1 MRGEHS
7 RLATVPTGS
16 AGSSPHARGTP
27 NSDIV
32 TLRTAGIIPACAGNT
47 NRHSA
52 LTLPTRDH
60 PRMRGE
66 HLHAGVDN
74 DGKPGSSPHARG
86 TPHSACKFDQ
96 PDGIIPACAGNTEH
110 AHNCPFAIW
119 DHPRMRGEH
128 QSAYC
133 WRAAPTGSSPHARG
147 TLIHQAKGNIMIGII
162 PACAGNTMTGV

>member
-1 MRGEHS
+1 MRGEHTICES
-7 RLATVPTGS
+7 STYATP
-16 AGSSPHARGTP
+16 GSSPHARGTP

-96 PDGIIPACAGNTEH
+96 PDGIIPACAGNTTGLT
-110 AHNCPFAIW
+110 AAALLLT

-128 QSAYC
+128 QGKTSILDAIQ
-133 WRAAPTGSSPHARG
+133 GSSPHARG
-147 TLIHQAKGNIMIGII
+147 TRGDFSAGCCNPGII
-162 PACAGNTMTGV
+162 PACAGNT